1 MKIADISIKRPVFI
15 IVIMIT
21 LTILGFVSYKS
32 LALNDMPDADLPY
45 VSVMITE
52 NGATPE
58 EIETKITKE
67 VEDAVQQIS
76 GVQSLTSTINS
87 GYSQT
92 TIEFDLGI
100 DPSTAAQEVRDKI
113 SGIRGNLPTDIN
125 DPIVSKFDMSASAIV
140 SIAVYGT
147 DDNQKASDFV
157 DNTLKNKLYSVSG
170 VGSINVSGED
180 TREIHIKLDNDKMLK
195 YGLTASTVL
204 NSIKTDNTDQSS
216 GKVSDGNNEIS
227 ITTTSKIQK
236 IEDFK
241 NIVIENVKGTEVR
254 VKDVA
259 TVEDGVE
266 ERTSQA
272 YYNGNKAIGIDVVK
286 QSGSNTVEVA
296 KGVKNVVEE
305 VKHSLPEGL
314 SIDIVSDNSQSI
326 EDTVDDVMK
335 TIYEGCILAVIIVF
349 LFLHEWESTIISA
362 FSLLISVITTFI
374 CLKLMHFTLNTMSLM
389 SLSLAVG
396 LLIDDAIVVIENIIR
411 HLHMGKRPFEAARDA
426 TSEIGFAVIATTSA
440 VIAVFLPLA
449 MISGMIGKYF
459 IEFALT
465 IVFSMAVSLFVSF
478 TLVPMMASKMLKISD
493 GRKSTIIG
501 RAFVVFDKKFEYVSE
516 KYSHLLKFLLNKRV
530 IVLIVCGAMF
540 FSSLLLIKSLGFNML
555 PTTDK
560 GIINVKAD
568 FDSGITLDKAIEKTK
583 KIEECIDKYPEVKY
597 MYSTVENSSASVS
610 ITLVDKK
617 ERKDTSKVI
626 AQKISDD
633 LKSLSG
639 MEVYASASSMGG
651 FGSSK
656 DVTYNIVG
664 DDREKVIAF
673 AQKIKEEM
681 ENDPQAADVGI
692 NAKTGIPEVK
702 MAVDRDKA
710 ADLGVKSSD
719 VASTLNTFF
728 NYSTVSKYDGG
739 KDRYDVK
746 VMLKD
751 DQRKS
756 IEDLNGIYV
765 SGTNNKLIPVN
776 QVSKKV
782 IGRTS
787 SSLHRYN
794 KQAEVSLSCNV
805 KGKAAGT
812 FQTEYLNKIKSELP
826 DGVSLSVGG
835 MNGTMQKSLS
845 SFGLCALL
853 SIVFLYLVMAA
864 QFESF
869 VEPMAVMFALPLAMI
884 GAIIALFICR
894 SELSIMA
901 LIGIVM
907 LMGLVAKNGILLIDA
922 AKERMENGMNRN
934 EALVEAGF
942 VRLRPIIMTTL
953 AMILGM
959 LPTAVAT
966 GAGTEMRKPMAEAVI
981 GGLITSTI
989 LTLFVVPIAY
999 TLLDGLKRRILKMFS
1014 KNLSPKDIHKDLE
1027 LQEELKK

>member
-1 MKIADISIKRPVFI
+1 
-15 IVIMIT
+15 
-21 LTILGFVSYKS
+21 
-32 LALNDMPDADLPY
+32 
-45 VSVMITE
+45 
-52 NGATPE
+52 
-58 EIETKITKE
+58 
-67 VEDAVQQIS
+67 
-76 GVQSLTSTINS
+76 
-87 GYSQT
+87 
-92 TIEFDLGI
+92 
-100 DPSTAAQEVRDKI
+100 
-113 SGIRGNLPTDIN
+113 
-125 DPIVSKFDMSASAIV
+125 
-140 SIAVYGT
+140 
-147 DDNQKASDFV
+147 
-157 DNTLKNKLYSVSG
+157 
-170 VGSINVSGED
+170 
-180 TREIHIKLDNDKMLK
+180 
-195 YGLTASTVL
+195 
-204 NSIKTDNTDQSS
+204 
-216 GKVSDGNNEIS
+216 
-227 ITTTSKIQK
+227 
-236 IEDFK
+236 
-241 NIVIENVKGTEVR
+241 
-254 VKDVA
+254 
-259 TVEDGVE
+259 
-266 ERTSQA
+266 
-272 YYNGNKAIGIDVVK
+272 
-286 QSGSNTVEVA
+286 
-296 KGVKNVVEE
+296 
-305 VKHSLPEGL
+305 
-314 SIDIVSDNSQSI
+314 
-326 EDTVDDVMK
+326 
-335 TIYEGCILAVIIVF
+335 
-349 LFLHEWESTIISA
+349 
-362 FSLLISVITTFI
+362 
-374 CLKLMHFTLNTMSLM
+374 
-389 SLSLAVG
+389 
-396 LLIDDAIVVIENIIR
+396 
-411 HLHMGKRPFEAARDA
+411 
-426 TSEIGFAVIATTSA
+426 
-440 VIAVFLPLA
+440 
-449 MISGMIGKYF
+449 
-459 IEFALT
+459 
-465 IVFSMAVSLFVSF
+465 
-478 TLVPMMASKMLKISD
+478 
-493 GRKSTIIG
+493 
-501 RAFVVFDKKFEYVSE
+501 
-516 KYSHLLKFLLNKRV
+516 
-530 IVLIVCGAMF
+530 
-540 FSSLLLIKSLGFNML
+540 
-555 PTTDK
+555 
-560 GIINVKAD
+560 
-568 FDSGITLDKAIEKTK
+568 
-583 KIEECIDKYPEVKY
+583 
-597 MYSTVENSSASVS
+597 
-610 ITLVDKK
+610 
-617 ERKDTSKVI
+617 
-626 AQKISDD
+626 
-633 LKSLSG
+633 
-639 MEVYASASSMGG
+639 
-651 FGSSK
+651 
-656 DVTYNIVG
+656 
-664 DDREKVIAF
+664 
-673 AQKIKEEM
+673 
-681 ENDPQAADVGI
+681 
-692 NAKTGIPEVK
+692 

-942 VRLRPIIMTTL
+942 VRIRPIIMTTL

-999 TLLDGLKRRILKMFS
+999 TLLDGLKRRISNMFS

-1027 LQEELKK
+1027 LQEELRTILKLGNEK

>member
-411 HLHMGKRPFEAARDA
+411 HLHMGK
-426 TSEIGFAVIATTSA
+426 
-440 VIAVFLPLA
+440 
-449 MISGMIGKYF
+449 K
-459 IEFALT
+459 
-465 IVFSMAVSLFVSF
+465 
-478 TLVPMMASKMLKISD
+478 
-493 GRKSTIIG
+493 
-501 RAFVVFDKKFEYVSE
+501 AF
-516 KYSHLLKFLLNKRV
+516 
-530 IVLIVCGAMF
+530 
-540 FSSLLLIKSLGFNML
+540 
-555 PTTDK
+555 
-560 GIINVKAD
+560 
-568 FDSGITLDKAIEKTK
+568 
-583 KIEECIDKYPEVKY
+583 
-597 MYSTVENSSASVS
+597 
-610 ITLVDKK
+610 
-617 ERKDTSKVI
+617 
-626 AQKISDD
+626 
-633 LKSLSG
+633 
-639 MEVYASASSMGG
+639 
-651 FGSSK
+651 
-656 DVTYNIVG
+656 
-664 DDREKVIAF
+664 
-673 AQKIKEEM
+673 
-681 ENDPQAADVGI
+681 
-692 NAKTGIPEVK
+692 
-702 MAVDRDKA
+702 
-710 ADLGVKSSD
+710 
-719 VASTLNTFF
+719 
-728 NYSTVSKYDGG
+728 
-739 KDRYDVK
+739 
-746 VMLKD
+746 
-751 DQRKS
+751 
-756 IEDLNGIYV
+756 
-765 SGTNNKLIPVN
+765 
-776 QVSKKV
+776 
-782 IGRTS
+782 
-787 SSLHRYN
+787 
-794 KQAEVSLSCNV
+794 
-805 KGKAAGT
+805 
-812 FQTEYLNKIKSELP
+812 
-826 DGVSLSVGG
+826 
-835 MNGTMQKSLS
+835 
-845 SFGLCALL
+845 
-853 SIVFLYLVMAA
+853 
-864 QFESF
+864 
-869 VEPMAVMFALPLAMI
+869 
-884 GAIIALFICR
+884 
-894 SELSIMA
+894 
-901 LIGIVM
+901 
-907 LMGLVAKNGILLIDA
+907 
-922 AKERMENGMNRN
+922 
-934 EALVEAGF
+934 
-942 VRLRPIIMTTL
+942 
-953 AMILGM
+953 
-959 LPTAVAT
+959 
-966 GAGTEMRKPMAEAVI
+966 
-981 GGLITSTI
+981 
-989 LTLFVVPIAY
+989 
-999 TLLDGLKRRILKMFS
+999 
-1014 KNLSPKDIHKDLE
+1014 
-1027 LQEELKK
+1027 

>member
-15 IVIMIT
+15 IVIMIS

-52 NGATPE
+52 YGATPE

-92 TIEFDLGI
+92 TIEFDLGT

-125 DPIVSKFDMSASAIV
+125 DPVISKFDMSARPIV
-140 SIAVYGT
+140 SIAVYGV
-147 DDNQKASDFV
+147 DDNKKVSDFV

-170 VGSINVSGED
+170 VGSINISGED
-180 TREIHIKLDNDKMLK
+180 TREIHIKLDNDKLLQ
-195 YGLTASTVL
+195 YGITPSMVL

-216 GKVSDGNNEIS
+216 GKISDGNNEIS
-227 ITTTSKIQK
+227 ITTSSKIQK

-241 NIVIENVKGTEVR
+241 NIVIENVNGTEVR

-259 TVEDGVE
+259 TVEDGIE

-272 YYNGNKAIGIDVVK
+272 YYNGNKAVGIDVVK

-296 KGVKNVVEE
+296 EGVKNVIEE
-305 VKHSLPEGL
+305 VKSSLPEGL
-314 SIDIVSDNSQSI
+314 SIDIVTDNSKSI

-362 FSLLISVITTFI
+362 VSLLISVITTFI
-374 CLKLMHFTLNTMSLM
+374 CLKLMNFTLNSMSLM

-411 HLHMGKRPFEAARDA
+411 HLHMGKSPFAAAKDA

-440 VIAVFLPLA
+440 VIAVFLPLS

-465 IVFSMAVSLFVSF
+465 IVFSMAVSLFISF
-478 TLVPMMASKMLKISD
+478 TLVPMMASKMLKVSN
-493 GRKSTIIG
+493 GKKTTKLG
-501 RAFVVFDKKFEYVSE
+501 KAFELFDKKFEDISK
-516 KYSHLLKFLLNKRV
+516 KYSNILKYLLNKR
-530 IVLIVCGAMF
+530 ITVLIVCGAMF
-540 FSSLLLIKSLGFNML
+540 VGSLLLIESLGFNMM
-555 PTTDK
+555 PTTDQ
-560 GIINVKAD
+560 GTINVDAD

-583 KIEECIDKYPEVKY
+583 EIEARIYEYPEVKSI
-597 MYSTVENSSASVS
+597 YSTVKNTSASVS
-610 ITLVDKK
+610 ITLVDKN
-617 ERKDTSKVI
+617 ERKDSSKTI
-626 AQKISDD
+626 AEKMSSD

-651 FGSSK
+651 GSSSK

-673 AQKIKEEM
+673 AQKMKEDM
-681 ENDPQAADVGI
+681 ENDPQAVDVGI
-692 NAKTGIPEVK
+692 SASTGTPEVK
-702 MAVDRDKA
+702 MVVDRDKA

-719 VASTLNTFF
+719 IASTLNTFF

-746 VMLKD
+746 VMLED
-751 DQRKS
+751 SQRKS
-756 IEDLNGIYV
+756 MDDLNNIYV
-765 SGTNNKLIPVN
+765 LGSGNKLIPIK

-787 SSLHRYN
+787 SSLSRYN
-794 KQAEVSLSCNV
+794 KQAEVSISCNV
-805 KGKAAGT
+805 KGKTAGT
-812 FQTEYLNKIKSELP
+812 FQTEYMNKIKSELP
-826 DGVSLSVGG
+826 DGVSLSIGG
-835 MNGTMQKSLS
+835 MNGVMQKSLS
-845 SFGLCALL
+845 SFGLCAVL

-884 GAIIALFICR
+884 GAIIALFVCGN
-894 SELSIMA
+894 ELSMMA

-922 AKERMENGMNRN
+922 AKERMESGMSRN

-959 LPTAVAT
+959 VPTAVAT

-989 LTLFVVPIAY
+989 LTLVVVPIAY
-999 TLLDGLKRRILKMFS
+999 TLLDGLRRKVSKIFRRKLNS
-1014 KNLSPKDIHKDLE
+1014 KNIDEGLKS
-1027 LQEELKK
+1027 QEELKK